1 MRLHAL
7 DMALAAGRRGAHLS
21 GSLSCIEIYAVLYG
35 SILKYN
41 VSNPRWEGR
50 DRFIAGKEHARLAEF
65 PVMAEMGFFPIE
77 ELNSYEEDNG
87 LLVGHQRNLDLG
99 LEYAS
104 LSLGMELSFAV
115 GKSIYAKQNNLPYHV
130 YVLLGDAECNR
141 RFYLG
146 SCPYS
151 RTL

>member
-1 MRLHAL
+1 MESGKLDSKELINLCRKMRLHAL

-65 PVMAEMGFFPIE
+65 IMYMFFWEMQNVMKVLFGK
-77 ELNSYEEDNG
+77 
-87 LLVGHQRNLDLG
+87 
-99 LEYAS
+99 
-104 LSLGMELSFAV
+104 LSLQPD
-115 GKSIYAKQNNLPYHV
+115 IINWII
-130 YVLLGDAECNR
+130 
-141 RFYLG
+141 
-146 SCPYS
+146 
-151 RTL
+151 